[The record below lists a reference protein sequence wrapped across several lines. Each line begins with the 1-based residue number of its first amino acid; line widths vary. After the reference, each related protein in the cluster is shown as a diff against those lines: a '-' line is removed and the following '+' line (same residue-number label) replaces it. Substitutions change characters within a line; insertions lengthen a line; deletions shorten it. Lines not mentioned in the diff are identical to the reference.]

1 MNTTT
6 NSKLK
11 KIVLTALF
19 AALSCVA
26 TMSIKLPT
34 PGTGG
39 YIHPGD
45 AIVIL
50 AGIILGPVYGM
61 LAGGIGSALSD
72 LIGGYF
78 VYVPITFVIKG
89 LVALCAGL
97 VYRAIGKTKTT
108 RYAGVILGGV
118 IDIILVAGG
127 YFVCEYFI
135 YGAGAAASIPGNII
149 QGIGGLVISAILYPA
164 LIAIPYIRNSSYGF
178 EN

>member
-50 AGIILGPVYGM
+50 SGVVLGPGYGL
-61 LAGGIGSALSD
+61 LAAGIGSALSD

-89 LVALCAGL
+89 LVALVSGL
-97 VYRAIGKTKTT
+97 IYQKMSHSGKN
-108 RYAGVILGGV
+108 RYLAVILGGV
-118 IDIILVAGG
+118 TDIVFVAGG
-127 YFVCEYFI
+127 YFICEFFL
-135 YGAGAAASIPGNII
+135 YGSGAAASIPANII
-149 QGIGGLVISAILYPA
+149 QGIGGLVISAVLYPV
-164 LIAIPYIRNSSYGF
+164 LIAIPDVRQAAYESK
-178 EN
+178 

>member
-1 MNTTT
+1 MN
-6 NSKLK
+6 NNLK
-11 KIVLTALF
+11 KLILAALF

-26 TMSIKLPT
+26 TMSIRIPT

-50 AGIILGPVYGM
+50 SGVILGPVWGFF
-61 LAGGIGSALSD
+61 AGGIGSALSD

-89 LVALCAGL
+89 LVALVAGHL
-97 VYRAIGKTKTT
+97 YQKIGKTQKS
-108 RYAGVILGGV
+108 RYVAVVLGGV
-118 IDIILVAGG
+118 ADIILVAGG

-135 YGAGAAASIPGNII
+135 YGAGAAASIPANII
-149 QGIGGLVISAILYPA
+149 QGIGGLVISCILSPI
-164 LIAIPYIRNSSYGF
+164 LISIPNVRQMTVATR
-178 EN
+178 